1 MGTDPKVKISV
12 WKTRHK
18 ELIEKST
25 KVINDA
31 AALVK
36 HSQKR
41 IRIAMGHE
49 VEKKDNNLNG
59 GGKSR

>member
-1 MGTDPKVKISV
+1 MGADPNI
-12 WKTRHK
+12 KTSLRKARHK

-36 HSQKR
+36 HSRKL
-41 IRIAMGHE
+41 IRIAMGHD
-49 VEKKDNNLNG
+49 VEEKDNNING
-59 GGKSR
+59 G